1 MAGPMVLTYRD
12 EDVLVNLNGG
22 GQPLRK
28 NVHDVI
34 IAIGTVIEF
43 DAKGVLPFLRFENM
57 IRVRVVKNEAR
68 EIEFAHTTQFRPRL
82 EGHIGIVGNAAIR
95 FSKFSLYLFFS
106 TAYKSDVMTRSDPN
120 CSVLCKELSRFYH
133 SGPEFPSA
141 NPFWPGNCADGQHRL
156 QP

>member
-1 MAGPMVLTYRD
+1 M
-12 EDVLVNLNGG
+12 LNGG